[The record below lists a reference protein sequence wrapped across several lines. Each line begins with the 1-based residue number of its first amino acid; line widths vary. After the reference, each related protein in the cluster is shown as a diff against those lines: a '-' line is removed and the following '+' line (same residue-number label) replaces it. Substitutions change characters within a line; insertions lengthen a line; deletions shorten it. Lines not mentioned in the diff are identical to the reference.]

1 MTSKLFTFINLV
13 TAVCFGVAL
22 YYQVTEFMMK

>member
-1 MTSKLFTFINLV
+1 MKSKFFTLVNLV

-22 YYQVTEFMMK
+22 YYQITEFTLK